1 MNTKEL
7 TEIVGLS
14 RDTIRFYERE
24 GLILPPSRTANGY
37 RNYTNKT
44 VDQLNMISMA
54 KELGFTLKE
63 IKELTELLYSDSL
76 TQSQMG
82 EKLLEKNKQLD
93 IKISELSKMKTLIDD
108 ALKGMCEYKDKLARR
123 ELHKFCVS
131 I

>member
-1 MNTKEL
+1 MNIKEL
-7 TEIVGLS
+7 TETVGLS

-24 GLILPPSRTANGY
+24 GLISPPSRKANGY
-37 RNYTNKT
+37 RDYNHKT
-44 VDQLNMISMA
+44 VDQLNMITMA

-108 ALKGMCEYKDKLARR
+108 ALKGMCKYKDKLA
-123 ELHKFCVS
+123 L
-131 I
+131 

>member
-24 GLILPPSRTANGY
+24 GLILPPSRGANGY

-63 IKELTELLYSDSL
+63 IKELTELLYTNNL

-82 EKLLEKNKQLD
+82 EKLLEKNKQ
-93 IKISELSKMKTLIDD
+93 IEVKILELSKMKALIDD
-108 ALKGMCEYKDKLARR
+108 ALKGMCSYKDKLA
-123 ELHKFCVS
+123 L
-131 I
+131 